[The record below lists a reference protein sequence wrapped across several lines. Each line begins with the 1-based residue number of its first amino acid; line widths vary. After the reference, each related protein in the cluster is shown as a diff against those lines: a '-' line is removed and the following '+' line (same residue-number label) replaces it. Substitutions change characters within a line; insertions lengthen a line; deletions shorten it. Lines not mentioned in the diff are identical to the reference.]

1 MTLAGGS
8 EAHGVTSHRGR
19 HTRRRFLPRV
29 TLGSMQGRIMNFTN
43 ILSLLGAFV
52 ATSVVLGLLGAGLV
66 MPAVGATGAVARQ
79 GVGVFDALPSDF
91 TAGPLAQQSRILA
104 ADGSLIATPYD
115 ENRIVVPLSKV
126 APVMRQAQVA
136 IEDSRFYEHGGVDPQ
151 GVARAA
157 VSNMRGG
164 DTQGASTLTQQYV
177 KITLQENALR
187 NNDRAAA
194 EAAVA
199 RRGMAGYSR
208 KLQELKYAVT
218 VEQQLTKDQI
228 LQGYFNLVYY
238 GDLAYGVEA
247 AARHYFGVSA
257 SALTLPQAA
266 MLAGLTQRP
275 GATDP
280 VHFPEAALARR
291 NVVLD
296 RMHELGLISDKAWTA
311 ARASKVQLHVTS
323 AQNSCATSTYPYFC
337 DYVIAW
343 LKQQP
348 ALGKTIAERTKN
360 INRGGLTIQTTIDPR
375 VQKQAQKDL
384 EKRVPVGNDK
394 HIGAAAAVV
403 QPGTGKI
410 LSMVQNTR
418 YSNSAGKGKT
428 SVNYATDR
436 AYGNSGGFQFG
447 STAKMFAIATA
458 LKQGMP
464 VKSTVNAPPS
474 GTTFYKGD
482 FSDSCK
488 PGPPWKVGNDEP
500 GSVGRVTLTK
510 MTEQSINTAF
520 VALAQKLGV
529 CAIGKT
535 MTEMG
540 LHSSMGE
547 PIHANNPANV
557 VLGSDAVSPV
567 TMASAYATVAAEGSY
582 CAPVPVVSVIDGEKK
597 SLPVQTSTCS
607 QALDPDIANG
617 VTKVLSTVL
626 TAGTAKGNQLK
637 GDRPASGKTGTTD
650 SNKQSWFAGYTPQ
663 LSTAVWVGTPTVQKK
678 MRNLSLAGQF
688 YPHVFGATIAA
699 PIWKDIMDAASQGLP
714 VRDFADPSDKILEG
728 DLVRVPDVGGMSE
741 SDARSTLTDA
751 GFSVSVGR
759 TVYSTLSRGDI
770 AYTSPG
776 AGSRAMRGADIALN
790 PSAGYVPAPPRDTQ
804 STQAPPPAT
813 VTPTSPP
820 TSPPSTK
827 NKQDKK
833 QGDTKKSGPGP
844 KTPPTP

>member
-1 MTLAGGS
+1 
-8 EAHGVTSHRGR
+8 
-19 HTRRRFLPRV
+19 
-29 TLGSMQGRIMNFTN
+29 MQGRIANFST

-115 ENRIVVPLSKV
+115 ENRIVVPLAKV

-157 VSNMRGG
+157 VSNLRGG

-187 NNDRAAA
+187 NNDKAAA

-199 RRGMAGYSR
+199 RQGLAGYSR

-238 GDLAYGVEA
+238 GDQAYGVEA

-296 RMHELGLISDKAWTA
+296 RMHQLRPDHRQAVD
-311 ARASKVQLHVTS
+311 ARPGPPRSQLKVTP

-375 VQKQAQKDL
+375 IQKQAQQDV

-403 QPGTGKI
+403 EPGTGKI

-428 SVNYATDR
+428 SVNYAADR

-464 VKSTVNAPPS
+464 IKSTVNAPPS
-474 GTTFYKGD
+474 GTVFYKSQ
-482 FSDSCK
+482 FSDACK
-488 PGPPWKVGNDEP
+488 PGPPWQVGNDEP
-500 GSVGRVTLTK
+500 GSVGRVTPH
-510 MTEQSINTAF
+510 Q
-520 VALAQKLGV
+520 
-529 CAIGKT
+529 
-535 MTEMG
+535 
-540 LHSSMGE
+540 
-547 PIHANNPANV
+547 
-557 VLGSDAVSPV
+557 DDRAVDQHRVRRPGPEARRV
-567 TMASAYATVAAEGSY
+567 RDRQDDDRRWACTPPWASRS
-582 CAPVPVVSVIDGEKK
+582 
-597 SLPVQTSTCS
+597 
-607 QALDPDIANG
+607 
-617 VTKVLSTVL
+617 
-626 TAGTAKGNQLK
+626 TAGT
-637 GDRPASGKTGTTD
+637 
-650 SNKQSWFAGYTPQ
+650 
-663 LSTAVWVGTPTVQKK
+663 
-678 MRNLSLAGQF
+678 
-688 YPHVFGATIAA
+688 
-699 PIWKDIMDAASQGLP
+699 
-714 VRDFADPSDKILEG
+714 
-728 DLVRVPDVGGMSE
+728 
-741 SDARSTLTDA
+741 
-751 GFSVSVGR
+751 
-759 TVYSTLSRGDI
+759 
-770 AYTSPG
+770 
-776 AGSRAMRGADIALN
+776 
-790 PSAGYVPAPPRDTQ
+790 
-804 STQAPPPAT
+804 
-813 VTPTSPP
+813 PP
-820 TSPPSTK
+820 TSS
-827 NKQDKK
+827 
-833 QGDTKKSGPGP
+833 SA
-844 KTPPTP
+844 PTRSPR

>member
-1 MTLAGGS
+1 
-8 EAHGVTSHRGR
+8 
-19 HTRRRFLPRV
+19 
-29 TLGSMQGRIMNFTN
+29 MQGRILNLTN
-43 ILSLLGAFV
+43 ILSLLGAFL

-66 MPAVGATGAVARQ
+66 MPAVGATGAVARE
-79 GVGVFDALPSDF
+79 GVGVFDALPSEF
-91 TAGPLAQQSRILA
+91 SAGPLAQQSRVLA

-115 ENRIVVPLSKV
+115 ENRIVVPLNQV

-151 GVARAA
+151 GVARAV
-157 VSNMRGG
+157 VSNVRGG
-164 DTQGASTLTQQYV
+164 DIQGASTLTQQYV

-194 EAAVA
+194 QAAVA
-199 RRGMAGYSR
+199 RQGLAGYSR

-218 VEQQLTKDQI
+218 VEKQLTKDQI

-238 GDLAYGVEA
+238 GDQAYGVEA

-296 RMHELGLISDKAWTA
+296 RMHQLRLISDKQWTA

-323 AQNSCATSTYPYFC
+323 AKNSCATSTYPYFC

-348 ALGKTIAERTKN
+348 ALGKTVAERTKN

-375 VQKQAQKDL
+375 IQKQAQKDL
-384 EKRVPVGNDK
+384 EKRVPVGNGDK
-394 HIGAAAAVV
+394 IGAAAAVV

-418 YSNSAGKGKT
+418 YSNTGGKGKT
-428 SVNYATDR
+428 SVNYAADR

-458 LKQGMP
+458 LKEGMP
-464 VKSTVNAPPS
+464 VKSTINAPPS
-474 GTTFYKGD
+474 GTTFYKSD
-482 FSDSCK
+482 FSDACK
-488 PGPPWKVGNDEP
+488 PGPPWQVANDEP
-500 GSVGRVTLTK
+500 GTVGRVSLTK
-510 MTEQSINTAF
+510 MTQQSINTAF

-535 MTEMG
+535 MTDMG

-547 PIHANNPANV
+547 PIHAHNPANV

-582 CAPVPVVSVIDGEKK
+582 CAPVPVVSVIDQDKK
-597 SLPVQTSTCS
+597 SLPVATSTCR
-607 QALDPDIANG
+607 QALDPDVANG

-626 TAGTAKGNQLK
+626 TAGTAAGNQLDGK
-637 GDRPASGKTGTTD
+637 RPASGKTGTTD
-650 SNKQSWFAGYTPQ
+650 NYKQSWFAGYTPQ

-678 MRNLSLAGQF
+678 MRDLNLAGHY
-688 YPHVFGATIAA
+688 YPRVFGATIAA
-699 PIWKDIMDAASQGLP
+699 PIWKEIMDAASKGLP
-714 VRDFADPSDKILEG
+714 VRDFAAPSDKVLEG
-728 DLVRVPDVGGMSE
+728 DLVRVPDVGGLSE

-759 TVYSTLSRGDI
+759 TVYSTLSRGNI
-770 AYTSPG
+770 ASTSPG
-776 AGSRAMRGADIALN
+776 AGSKAMRGSDVTIN
-790 PSAGYVPAPPRDTQ
+790 PSAGYVPAPPAAPPVH
-804 STQAPPPAT
+804 QAPPAQNTPAPKAPAPKPT
-813 VTPTSPP
+813 TPKPTATTSPKPKAEP
-820 TSPPSTK
+820 TKPSPSPTK
-827 NKQDKK
+827 DKK
-833 QGDTKKSGPGP
+833 GGAKPGP
-844 KTPPTP
+844 KPKATTKP

>member
-1 MTLAGGS
+1 
-8 EAHGVTSHRGR
+8 
-19 HTRRRFLPRV
+19 
-29 TLGSMQGRIMNFTN
+29 MQGRITNFTN

-52 ATSVVLGLLGAGLV
+52 ATSVVLGLLGAGLM
-66 MPAVGATGAVARQ
+66 MPVVGATGAVARE

-115 ENRIVVPLSKV
+115 ENRIVVPLARV
-126 APVMRQAQVA
+126 APIMRQAQVA

-157 VSNMRGG
+157 VSNLRGG

-187 NNDRAAA
+187 NNDKAAA
-194 EAAVA
+194 QAAVA
-199 RRGMAGYSR
+199 RQGLAGYSR

-238 GDLAYGVEA
+238 GDQAYGVEA
-247 AARHYFGVSA
+247 AARHYFGISA

-296 RMHELGLISDKAWTA
+296 RMHQLRLITDQAWAA
-311 ARASKVQLHVTS
+311 ARASKVQLKVTS

-360 INRGGLTIQTTIDPR
+360 INRGGLTIQTTLDPKIQR
-375 VQKQAQKDL
+375 QAQKDL
-384 EKRVPVGNDK
+384 EKRVPVGNDQS
-394 HIGAAAAVV
+394 IGAAAAVV
-403 QPGTGKI
+403 QPGSGKI
-410 LSMVQNTR
+410 LAMVQNTR
-418 YSNSAGKGKT
+418 YSNSAGKGQT
-428 SVNYATDR
+428 SVNYAADK

-447 STAKMFAIATA
+447 STAKMFSIATA

-464 VKSTVNAPPS
+464 VNSKVNAPPS
-474 GTTFYKGD
+474 GTVFYKSD
-482 FSDSCK
+482 FADDCK
-488 PGPPWKVGNDEP
+488 PGPPWQVGNDEP

-520 VALAQKLGV
+520 VALAEKLGV
-529 CAIGKT
+529 CAIGQT
-535 MTEMG
+535 MTAMG

-547 PIHANNPANV
+547 PIHSRNPSNV
-557 VLGSDAVSPV
+557 VLGSDYVSPV
-567 TMASAYATVAAEGSY
+567 TEASAYATVAAEGSY
-582 CAPVPVVSVIDGEKK
+582 CAPVPVVSVIDGERK
-597 SLPVQTSTCS
+597 SLPVQASKCS
-607 QALDPDIANG
+607 QALDPDVANG

-626 TAGTAKGNQLK
+626 TAGTAAGNQLK
-637 GDRPASGKTGTTD
+637 DDRPASGKTGTTD
-650 SNKQSWFAGYTPQ
+650 SNKQSWFVGYTPQ

-678 MRNLSLAGQF
+678 MRNLTLAGQF

-699 PIWKDIMDAASQGLP
+699 PIWKDIMDAASVGLP
-714 VRDFADPSDKILEG
+714 IQDFAAPSDKVLEG
-728 DLVRVPDVGGMSE
+728 DLVRVPDVSGMSE
-741 SDARSTLTDA
+741 SDARKQLTDA
-751 GFSVSVGR
+751 GFTVSVGGN
-759 TVYSTLSRGDI
+759 VYSNLSQGDI
-770 AYTSPG
+770 VYTSPG
-776 AGSRAMRGADIALN
+776 AGSKAMRGSDVTLS
-790 PSAGYVPAPPRDTQ
+790 PSAGYVPAPPP
-804 STQAPPPAT
+804 PPPAPT
-813 VTPTSPP
+813 PTPTPKKPKATPTPTSTPSPSQSPSPSP
-820 TSPPSTK
+820 T
-827 NKQDKK
+827 
-833 QGDTKKSGPGP
+833 TKKKTKPGPGP
-844 KTPPTP
+844 KATPKP